1 MTTAWPILASILIG
15 YLLGAIPFGM
25 LVPRLRG
32 VDIMKMGTG
41 NPGAANVYRKI
52 GRRYGLLVGVA
63 DMAKAAL
70 AVLVARCLGLSPAVA
85 LVAGGAAVLGH
96 WYSPFLRFR
105 GGAGLG
111 PAVGAAAGVMPI
123 EAVIGV
129 AVTLAMVA
137 WRRNTGLGAMVGY
150 AVAIPLGVLLD
161 KSLSVLLGVLA
172 LGAVVSARSVL
183 RDYRA
188 ARRRSSGGGPT
199 G

>member
-1 MTTAWPILASILIG
+1 METAWPILVSILIG

-25 LVPRLRG
+25 LVSRLRG
-32 VDIMKMGTG
+32 VDIMEVGTG

-52 GRRYGLLVGVA
+52 GGRYGLLVGVA

-70 AVLVARCLGLSPAVA
+70 AVLVARWLGLSAAMA
-85 LVAGGAAVLGH
+85 LVVGGAAVLGH

-129 AVTLAMVA
+129 AVTLAMIA

-150 AVAIPLGVLLD
+150 AVAIPVGAVLGKPLW
-161 KSLSVLLGVLA
+161 VLLGVLA
-172 LGAVVSARSVL
+172 LGAVVSARSML

-188 ARRRSSGGGPT
+188 AKRRGSEGGPT

>member
-70 AVLVARCLGLSPAVA
+70 AVLVARWLGLSPAVA

-161 KSLSVLLGVLA
+161 KPLSVLLGVLA

-188 ARRRSSGGGPT
+188 ARRRGSAGGPT

>member
-70 AVLVARCLGLSPAVA
+70 AVLVARWLGLSPAVA